1 MRVLHIITGLEPGGA
16 EHQLR
21 LLLKHLPQRCEVV
34 ALANPGSVA
43 EAIRA
48 DGTPVHVVPM
58 RGNRD
63 MTVLPRL
70 VRLIRSGRF
79 DVVHTHLYRACVY
92 GRLAAR
98 LAGVRHVVA
107 TEHSLGV
114 GLIEGR
120 RTTAAV
126 RALYLA
132 TERLGQRTIAVS
144 GTVADRLQ
152 AWGVRRDRIRV
163 IPNGIDAAELRY
175 DPAVRAA
182 TRAALG
188 IPADAPVIGAVGR
201 LVPTKRFDLLIRAV
215 AGLPGATLLLAGDG
229 PQRAGLR
236 DLAEELGVAD
246 RVVFAGVR
254 PHVRDVLCAMDAFA
268 SPSEQET
275 FGLAV
280 LEALANGLP
289 VVYVTCPPLDEQPP
303 AAATA
308 DRLPT
313 ADRIPA
319 AVRVPPDVDALRD
332 ALARE
337 LRDTGRRP
345 VPGIVARHD
354 IARLAAEVSETY
366 PHTPMVQLAGSERS

>member
-1 MRVLHIITGLEPGGA
+1 MVAMRVLHIITGLDPGGA

-63 MTVLPRL
+63 VTVLPRL

-132 TERLGQRTIAVS
+132 AERLGQRTIAVS
-144 GTVADRLQ
+144 GTVADRLH
-152 AWGVRRDRIRV
+152 AWGVRRDRIQV
-163 IPNGIDAAELRY
+163 IANGIDAAELHY
-175 DPAVRAA
+175 DPTVRAA
-182 TRAALG
+182 TRSALG
-188 IPADAPVIGAVGR
+188 IPAHAPVIGAVGR

-215 AGLPGATLLLAGDG
+215 AGLCDATLLVAGDG
-229 PQRAGLR
+229 PQRAELQ
-236 DLAEELGVAD
+236 DLAEELGIAD

-254 PHVRDVLCAMDAFA
+254 PHVRDVLCAMDVFA

-289 VVYVTCPPLDEQPP
+289 VVYVTCPPLDEQPSG
-303 AAATA
+303 AATA
-308 DRLPT
+308 S
-313 ADRIPA
+313 
-319 AVRVPPDVDALRD
+319 RVPPDLDAMRE

-337 LRDTGRRP
+337 LGEGTRRP
-345 VPGIVARHD
+345 VPEIVARHD
-354 IARLAAEVSETY
+354 IARLAAEVSAQYHRVTIRGQRPLMFQRAE
-366 PHTPMVQLAGSERS
+366 SERS